1 LFSRNRALF
10 VDAGCRFLARPQ
22 FDDPRVQFVAVPGT
36 RGLKATLIAHMRSGT
51 TLVLNDIVGNIR
63 DASRFSGWLLHIVGF
78 AGKEARIPKV
88 MKAGVIKDTNALR
101 AQLLQW
107 SEIESLKR
115 ILASHGAPI
124 EDNPR
129 QTLRD
134 LAESLGHGAQK
145 RAA

>member
-1 LFSRNRALF
+1 M
-10 VDAGCRFLARPQ
+10 
-22 FDDPRVQFVAVPGT
+22 QFVAVAGT